1 MNKLTNVSIPK
12 IDKNIGDVERIV
24 SALGG
29 CYLLYDALKNKRS
42 LPEVVAAGFMV
53 FRGVSGYCPV
63 THAGKMLLHQ
73 NDSHGKSSNSNINI
87 HTRLIVNRPVEEVYM
102 FWRNLSNLPLF
113 MDHLESVKVLDDATS
128 EWKAK
133 LPGGIGSVSW
143 QAEIVK
149 EEPNHFI
156 GWRSLPGSTIKNAG
170 KVEFKDAGEL
180 GTFVHIVFSYNAP
193 LGNAGEEV
201 AKLLTPVFEKMVRK
215 DVMGFKRYMETG
227 TPDKISQETTTI
239 FT

>member
-1 MNKLTNVSIPK
+1 MDNLNKLALPLL
-12 IDKNIGDVERIV
+12 DKNIGKFERVI

-29 CYLLYDALKNKRS
+29 AYLLYDALKNKRS
-42 LPEVVAAGFMV
+42 IPEIGAAGFML

-63 THAGKMLLHQ
+63 SHAANMLV
-73 NDSHGKSSNSNINI
+73 DKGSPSKPSNSNINI
-87 HTRLIVNRPVEEVYM
+87 HTRLIVNRPVDEVYS
-102 FWRNLSNLPLF
+102 FWRNLGNLPLF
-113 MDHLESVKVLDDATS
+113 MDHLESVTVLNDEIS

-133 LPGGIGSVSW
+133 LPGGVGTVGW

-149 EEPNHFI
+149 EEPNRFI
-156 GWRSLPGSTIKNAG
+156 GWRSLSGSTIRNAG

-180 GTFVHIVFSYNAP
+180 GTLVHIVFSYQAP
-193 LGNAGEEV
+193 MGGAGEEV
-201 AKLLTPVFEKMVRK
+201 ARWLNPMFEKMVRK

-227 TPDKISQETTTI
+227 TSERISQKQTAI